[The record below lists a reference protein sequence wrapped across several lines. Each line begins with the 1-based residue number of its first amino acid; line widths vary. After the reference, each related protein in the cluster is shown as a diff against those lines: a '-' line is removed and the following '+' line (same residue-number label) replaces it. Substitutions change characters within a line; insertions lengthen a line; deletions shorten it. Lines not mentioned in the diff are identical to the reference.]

1 LGKIKTITADLI
13 RDDDGGYSVF
23 CPELDISARGRS
35 MEDAFDKFEVVRGLN
50 KKRKKGKKGK
60 RWNRL

>member
-1 LGKIKTITADLI
+1 LARIKKITADLI

-35 MEDAFDKFEVVRGLN
+35 MEDAFDKFEEALRDFLDGHE
-50 KKRKKGKKGK
+50 KG
-60 RWNRL
+60 RYLH